1 MSKILFD
8 IVILT
13 ESRYINP
20 SKKNWYNKQ
29 VLLEDK
35 LLYTSLESLGLKV
48 TRKDWTDKK
57 FNFSS
62 CKYAIFRTTW
72 DYFDKINEF
81 ISWINE
87 TKQKLIFI
95 NSADTILWNLNKN
108 YLDFLHK
115 QNINIPKT
123 IFLKKNDTRSL
134 GELFTKTGW
143 NNAVLKPA
151 ISGAA
156 KNTFLISKNK
166 YHKYNKAF
174 NDLINKEEMLFQE
187 FINDIE
193 KSGEISL
200 IMIGGNYTH
209 SVRNIAKA
217 GDFRVQDD
225 HGGIVKKHIATNQE
239 ISFAKKCLE
248 KVPFQITYARVD
260 IMYDNNGK
268 ITLGELELIEPELWF
283 RNNKSAADKLAYE
296 IYSKIK

>member
-20 SKKNWYNKQ
+20 SKKNWYNEQ

-35 LLYTSLESLGLKV
+35 LLHNSLESLDLKV
-48 TRKDWTDKK
+48 TRKDWADKK
-57 FNFSS
+57 FDFSS

-72 DYFDKINEF
+72 NYFDKINEF

-87 TKQKLIFI
+87 TKGKLIFI

-108 YLDFLHK
+108 YLNFLRK
-115 QNINIPKT
+115 KNINIPNT

-134 GELFTKTGW
+134 EELFTKTGW

-156 KNTFLISKNK
+156 KNTFLLSKNK
-166 YHKYNKAF
+166 YHKYNKVF
-174 NDLINKEEMLFQE
+174 NDLINNEEMLFQE

-193 KSGEISL
+193 KKGEVSL
-200 IMIGGNYTH
+200 IMIGGKYTH
-209 SVRNIAKA
+209 SVRKIARA

-225 HGGIVKKHIATNQE
+225 HGGIVKKHIATKQE

-283 RNNKSAADKLAYE
+283 RNNKSSANKLAYE